1 LRRVAGTITPST
13 INLAD
18 LYVEL
23 WTSLASLLQSYTAV
37 HGLHRGGQAKID
49 STNETITARHG
60 KKWLILAR
68 NYEIVTWTRENG
80 NIGTLELT
88 ISGNL
93 RASRNE
99 EAEEAMD
106 LAAERWARELM
117 LSPSGANGGE

>member
-1 LRRVAGTITPST
+1 MRRKAGTITPST
-13 INLAD
+13 IDLAN

-37 HGLHRGGQAKID
+37 HGLHNGSQATIH
-49 STNETITARHG
+49 STNETITVRHG
-60 KKWLILAR
+60 KKSLILTR

-80 NIGTLELT
+80 SMGTLELS

-93 RASRNE
+93 RASKN
-99 EAEEAMD
+99 EEAMD

-117 LSPSGANGGE
+117 IDSSGANRGE

>member
-13 INLAD
+13 INLSD

-23 WTSLASLLQSYTAV
+23 WTSLASLLHSYTAV
-37 HGLHRGGQAKID
+37 HGLHNGSQAIID

-60 KKWLILAR
+60 KKSLILTR

-80 NIGTLELT
+80 TMGTLKLT

-93 RASRNE
+93 RASKN
-99 EAEEAMD
+99 EEAMD

-117 LSPSGANGGE
+117 LGTFGANGGE

>member
-1 LRRVAGTITPST
+1 MRRVAGTITPST
-13 INLAD
+13 INLSD

-23 WTSLASLLQSYTAV
+23 WTSLASLLHSYTAV
-37 HGLHRGGQAKID
+37 HGLHNGSQAIID

-60 KKWLILAR
+60 KKSLILTR

-80 NIGTLELT
+80 TMGTLKLT

-93 RASRNE
+93 RASKN
-99 EAEEAMD
+99 EEAMD

-117 LSPSGANGGE
+117 LGTSGANGGE